1 MRSQKTKINLL
12 FIGDPDSGYLSNIN
26 SLSLHQI
33 SIFMSFESLG
43 LSHNI
48 IHSVKK
54 LGYLKPFPIQEQAVP
69 VILQGKDLMGIAQTG
84 SGKTACFVMP
94 ILEKLQNSEVKKD
107 RNVQVLIL
115 VPTRELAIQIDEVF
129 RAFTENLKRD
139 IRTMA
144 VYGGVSINPQ
154 MKGMFGVEILIAT
167 PGRLLDL
174 IDHNALSI
182 SGIQHLVIDE
192 ADKMFQLGFGE
203 EMNKL
208 FAMMPVVK
216 QTTLFSATLND
227 KVSEMK
233 ERLSINPVII
243 EIKKEEVEIDNI
255 EQLAYHVSP
264 ENKGPFLRYLI
275 KEKKVEK
282 ALIFVSSTRSADN
295 LVEKLKKNKI
305 KAVAIHSQKSQG
317 ARRNNLEEFKVN
329 GAQIL
334 VATDLIGRGIHI
346 ESLPC
351 VINYEL
357 PRSPLDYIHRIGR
370 TGRAGEKGTA
380 INILTDDEL
389 QHFRVI
395 QKKMGRKVTL
405 QRTEGVDLHG
415 Y

>member
-1 MRSQKTKINLL
+1 
-12 FIGDPDSGYLSNIN
+12 
-26 SLSLHQI
+26 
-33 SIFMSFESLG
+33 MSFESLG

-54 LGYLKPFPIQEQAVP
+54 LGYLKPFPIQEQAIP

-107 RNVQVLIL
+107 RNIQVLIL

-129 RAFTENLKRD
+129 RAFTENLKRE

-167 PGRLLDL
+167 PGRLIDL
-174 IDHNALSI
+174 IDHKALSI
-182 SGIQHLVIDE
+182 SEIKHLVVDE

-216 QTTLFSATLND
+216 QTTMFSATLDD

-233 ERLSINPVII
+233 KRLSINPTII

-255 EQLAYHVSP
+255 EQIAYHVSP

-282 ALIFVSSTRSADN
+282 ALIFVSSTKSADS

-305 KAVAIHSQKSQG
+305 KAVAIHGQKSQG

-334 VATDLIGRGIHI
+334 VATDLLGRGIHI

-370 TGRAGEKGTA
+370 TGRANEKGTS
-380 INILTDDEL
+380 ITLLTDDEL

-395 QKKMGRKVTL
+395 QKKMGKKVTL
-405 QRTEGVDLHG
+405 QRTEGIDLHG

>member
-1 MRSQKTKINLL
+1 
-12 FIGDPDSGYLSNIN
+12 
-26 SLSLHQI
+26 
-33 SIFMSFESLG
+33 MSFESLG
-43 LSHNI
+43 LSSNI
-48 IHSVKK
+48 INSIKK
-54 LGYLKPFPIQEQAVP
+54 LGYLKPFPIQEQAIP

-94 ILEKLQNSEVKKD
+94 ILEKLQNTEVKKD

-129 RAFTENLKRD
+129 RAFTDNLKREV
-139 IRTMA
+139 RTMA

-154 MKGMFGVEILIAT
+154 MKGMFGVEVLIAT

-174 IDHNALSI
+174 IDNNALSI

-192 ADKMFQLGFGE
+192 ADKMFQLGFGD

-208 FAMMPVVK
+208 FGLMPAMK
-216 QTTLFSATLND
+216 QTTLFSATLDD
-227 KVSEMK
+227 KVAEMK
-233 ERLSINPVII
+233 QRLSINPTLI
-243 EIKKEEVEIDNI
+243 EIKKEEVELDDI
-255 EQLAYHVSP
+255 EQLAYHVSL

-282 ALIFVSSTRSADN
+282 ALIFVSSTKSADN

-334 VATDLIGRGIHI
+334 VATDLLGRGIHI
-346 ESLPC
+346 DSLPC

-380 INILTDDEL
+380 ISILTDDEL

-395 QKKMGRKVTL
+395 QKKMGKKVTL
-405 QRTEGVDLHG
+405 QRTEGIELHG

>member
-1 MRSQKTKINLL
+1 
-12 FIGDPDSGYLSNIN
+12 
-26 SLSLHQI
+26 
-33 SIFMSFESLG
+33 MSFESLG
-43 LSHNI
+43 LSNNI
-48 IHSVKK
+48 IRSVNK

-94 ILEKLQNSEVKKD
+94 ILEKLQNAEVKKD

-129 RAFTENLKRD
+129 RAFTENLKREV
-139 IRTMA
+139 RTMA

-154 MKGMFGVEILIAT
+154 MKGMFGVEVLIAT

-208 FAMMPVVK
+208 FTMMPVVK

-233 ERLSINPVII
+233 ERLSINPTVI

-370 TGRAGEKGTA
+370 TGRANEKGTA
-380 INILTDDEL
+380 ISILTDDEL

-395 QKKMGRKVTL
+395 QKKMGKKVTL
-405 QRTEGVDLHG
+405 QRTEGIDLHG

>member
-1 MRSQKTKINLL
+1 
-12 FIGDPDSGYLSNIN
+12 
-26 SLSLHQI
+26 
-33 SIFMSFESLG
+33 MSFESLG

-48 IHSVKK
+48 IRSVKK

-94 ILEKLQNSEVKKD
+94 ILEKLQNTDAKKD

-129 RAFTENLKRD
+129 RAFTDNLKREV
-139 IRTMA
+139 RTMA

-154 MKGMFGVEILIAT
+154 MKGMFGVEVLIAT

-182 SGIQHLVIDE
+182 SGIKHLVIDE

-208 FAMMPVVK
+208 FAMMPVAK

-255 EQLAYHVSP
+255 EQLAYHVAP

-282 ALIFVSSTRSADN
+282 AIVFVSSTRSADN

-370 TGRAGEKGTA
+370 TGRANEKGTA
-380 INILTDDEL
+380 ISILTDDEL

-405 QRTEGVDLHG
+405 QRTEGIDLHG

>member
-1 MRSQKTKINLL
+1 
-12 FIGDPDSGYLSNIN
+12 
-26 SLSLHQI
+26 
-33 SIFMSFESLG
+33 MSFESLG
-43 LSHNI
+43 LSSNI
-48 IHSVKK
+48 ISSVKK
-54 LGYLKPFPIQEQAVP
+54 LGYLKPFPIQEKAIP
-69 VILQGKDLMGIAQTG
+69 VILEGKDLMGIAQTG

-94 ILEKLQNSEVKKD
+94 ILEKMQNAEVKKD
-107 RNVQVLIL
+107 RNIEVLIL

-129 RAFTENLKRD
+129 RAFTDHLKRE

-154 MKGMFGVEILIAT
+154 MKGMFGVEVLIAT

-182 SGIQHLVIDE
+182 SGIQHLVVDE
-192 ADKMFQLGFGE
+192 ADKMFQMGFGE
-203 EMNKL
+203 EMNQL
-208 FAMMPVVK
+208 FGLMPVMK
-216 QTTLFSATLND
+216 QTTLFSATLDD

-233 ERLSINPVII
+233 QRLSINPTLI
-243 EIKKEEVEIDNI
+243 EIKKEDVAIDDI
-255 EQLAYHVSP
+255 EQIAYHVSL
-264 ENKGPFLRYLI
+264 ESKGPFLRYLI
-275 KEKKVEK
+275 KEKKVGK

-346 ESLPC
+346 DDLPC

-380 INILTDDEL
+380 ISILTHDEL

-395 QKKMGRKVTL
+395 QKKMGKKVTL
-405 QRTEGVDLHG
+405 QRTGDIDLHG

>member
-1 MRSQKTKINLL
+1 
-12 FIGDPDSGYLSNIN
+12 
-26 SLSLHQI
+26 
-33 SIFMSFESLG
+33 MSFESLG

-48 IHSVKK
+48 IRSVKK

-94 ILEKLQNSEVKKD
+94 ILEKLQNSEVKKG

-129 RAFTENLKRD
+129 KAFTDNLKRE

-154 MKGMFGVEILIAT
+154 MKGMFGVEVLIAT

-208 FAMMPVVK
+208 FALMPVVK

-233 ERLSINPVII
+233 ERLSINPVIV

-255 EQLAYHVSP
+255 EQLAYHVAP

-317 ARRNNLEEFKVN
+317 ARRNNLEEFKSN

-346 ESLPC
+346 DFLPC

-370 TGRAGEKGTA
+370 TGRANEKGTA
-380 INILTDDEL
+380 ITILTDDEL

-395 QKKMGRKVTL
+395 QKKMGKKVPL
-405 QRTEGVDLHG
+405 QRTEEINLHG

>member
-1 MRSQKTKINLL
+1 
-12 FIGDPDSGYLSNIN
+12 
-26 SLSLHQI
+26 
-33 SIFMSFESLG
+33 MSFESLG
-43 LSHNI
+43 LSSNI
-48 IHSVKK
+48 IRSVKK

-69 VILQGKDLMGIAQTG
+69 VILHGKNLMGIAQTG

-94 ILEKLQNSEVKKD
+94 ILDKLQKTEVKKD
-107 RNVQVLIL
+107 RKVQVLIL

-129 RAFTENLKRD
+129 KAFTDNLNRE

-154 MKGMFGVEILIAT
+154 MKGMFGVEVLIAT

-174 IDHNALSI
+174 IDHNAVSI
-182 SGIQHLVIDE
+182 STIQHLVIDE

-208 FAMMPVVK
+208 FAMMPVAK
-216 QTTLFSATLND
+216 QVTLFSATLND
-227 KVSEMK
+227 KVSEIK
-233 ERLSINPVII
+233 ERLSIDPTLI
-243 EIKKEEVEIDNI
+243 EIKKEEVEIDHI
-255 EQLAYHVSP
+255 EQLAYHVAP

-357 PRSPLDYIHRIGR
+357 PRSPLDYVHRIGR
-370 TGRAGEKGTA
+370 TGRAGETGTA
-380 INILTDDEL
+380 ISILTDEEL

-395 QKKMGRKVTL
+395 QKKMGKKVTL
-405 QRTEGVDLHG
+405 QRTEDINLHG

>member
-1 MRSQKTKINLL
+1 
-12 FIGDPDSGYLSNIN
+12 
-26 SLSLHQI
+26 
-33 SIFMSFESLG
+33 MSFESLG

-94 ILEKLQNSEVKKD
+94 ILEKLQNTEVKKD
-107 RNVQVLIL
+107 RNVQVLVL

-129 RAFTENLKRD
+129 RAFTENLKREV
-139 IRTMA
+139 RTMA

-154 MKGMFGVEILIAT
+154 MKGAFGVEVLIAT

-174 IDHNALSI
+174 IEHNALSI
-182 SGIQHLVIDE
+182 SRIQHLVIDE

-208 FAMMPVVK
+208 FAMIPVAK
-216 QTTLFSATLND
+216 QVTLFSATLND

-233 ERLSINPVII
+233 ERLSINPTII

-275 KEKKVEK
+275 KEKNIEK

-317 ARRNNLEEFKVN
+317 ARRNNLEEFKGK

-346 ESLPC
+346 DALPY

-370 TGRAGEKGTA
+370 TGRANENGTA

-395 QKKMGRKVTL
+395 QKKMGKKIPL
-405 QRTEGVDLHG
+405 QRTEDINLHG

>member
-1 MRSQKTKINLL
+1 
-12 FIGDPDSGYLSNIN
+12 
-26 SLSLHQI
+26 
-33 SIFMSFESLG
+33 MSFESLG
-43 LSHNI
+43 LSQNI
-48 IHSVKK
+48 IHSVKN
-54 LGYLKPFPIQEQAVP
+54 LGYLKPFPIQEQAIP
-69 VILQGKDLMGIAQTG
+69 VILKGKDLMGIAQTG

-94 ILEKLQNSEVKKD
+94 ILEKLQNAEVKKD
-107 RNVQVLIL
+107 RNIEVLIL

-129 RAFTENLKRD
+129 RAFTNNLKREV
-139 IRTMA
+139 RTMA

-154 MKGMFGVEILIAT
+154 MKGMFGVEVLIAT

-174 IDHNALSI
+174 IDHKALSI
-182 SGIQHLVIDE
+182 FQIKHLVIDE

-208 FAMMPVVK
+208 FAMMPVAK

-227 KVSEMK
+227 KVTEMK
-233 ERLSINPVII
+233 ERLSINPTII

-305 KAVAIHSQKSQG
+305 KAVAIHSQKSQS

-380 INILTDDEL
+380 ISILTDDEL

-395 QKKMGRKVTL
+395 QKKMGKKVTL
-405 QRTEGVDLHG
+405 QRTEDINLHG

>member
-1 MRSQKTKINLL
+1 
-12 FIGDPDSGYLSNIN
+12 
-26 SLSLHQI
+26 
-33 SIFMSFESLG
+33 MSFESLR

-48 IHSVKK
+48 IRSVKN
-54 LGYLKPFPIQEQAVP
+54 LGYIKPFPIQEQAIP
-69 VILQGKDLMGIAQTG
+69 VILQGKDLMGVAQTG

-94 ILEKLQNSEVKKD
+94 ILEKLQNADVKKN
-107 RNVQVLIL
+107 RSVQVLIL

-129 RAFTENLKRD
+129 RAFTENLKRE

-154 MKGMFGVEILIAT
+154 MKGIFGVEVLIAT

-174 IDHNALSI
+174 IDHRAVSI

-208 FAMMPVVK
+208 FAQMPVAK
-216 QTTLFSATLND
+216 QTILFSATLND
-227 KVSEMK
+227 KVAEMK
-233 ERLSINPVII
+233 ERLSINPVMI

-255 EQLAYHVSP
+255 EQLAYHVAP

-275 KEKKVEK
+275 KEKKVDK

-317 ARRNNLEEFKVN
+317 ARRNNLEEFKAN

-370 TGRAGEKGTA
+370 TGRAHEKGTA
-380 INILTDDEL
+380 INIVTDDEL

-395 QKKMGRKVTL
+395 QKKMGKKVTL
-405 QRTEGVDLHG
+405 QRTEGIDLHG

>member
-1 MRSQKTKINLL
+1 
-12 FIGDPDSGYLSNIN
+12 
-26 SLSLHQI
+26 
-33 SIFMSFESLG
+33 MSFESLG

-48 IHSVKK
+48 IRSVNK

-94 ILEKLQNSEVKKD
+94 ILEKLQNAEVKKD

-129 RAFTENLKRD
+129 RAFTENLKRE

-154 MKGMFGVEILIAT
+154 MKGMFGVEVLIAT

-208 FAMMPVVK
+208 FGMMPVVK

-233 ERLSINPVII
+233 ERLSINPTII

-334 VATDLIGRGIHI
+334 VATDLLGRGIHI

-370 TGRAGEKGTA
+370 TGRANEKGTA
-380 INILTDDEL
+380 ISILTDDEL

-405 QRTEGVDLHG
+405 QRTEGIDLHG

>member
-1 MRSQKTKINLL
+1 
-12 FIGDPDSGYLSNIN
+12 
-26 SLSLHQI
+26 
-33 SIFMSFESLG
+33 MSFESLG

-48 IHSVKK
+48 IRSVNK
-54 LGYLKPFPIQEQAVP
+54 LGYLKPFPIQEQAIP

-129 RAFTENLKRD
+129 RVFTQNLKRE

-154 MKGMFGVEILIAT
+154 MKGMFGVEVLIAT

-174 IDHNALSI
+174 IDHKAVSI
-182 SGIQHLVIDE
+182 SGIKHLVIDE

-208 FAMMPVVK
+208 FTQMPVAK

-227 KVSEMK
+227 KVAEMRG
-233 ERLSINPVII
+233 RLSINPTMI
-243 EIKKEEVEIDNI
+243 EIKKEEVEIDHI
-255 EQLAYHVSP
+255 EQFAYHVSP

-329 GAQIL
+329 GAQFL

-346 ESLPC
+346 EFLPC

-370 TGRAGEKGTA
+370 TGRANEKGTA

-395 QKKMGRKVTL
+395 QKKMGKKVTL
-405 QRTEGVDLHG
+405 QRTEGIDLHG

>member
-1 MRSQKTKINLL
+1 
-12 FIGDPDSGYLSNIN
+12 
-26 SLSLHQI
+26 
-33 SIFMSFESLG
+33 MSFESLG

-48 IHSVKK
+48 IRSVNK

-94 ILEKLQNSEVKKD
+94 ILEKLQNAEVKKD

-129 RAFTENLKRD
+129 RAFTDNLKRE

-154 MKGMFGVEILIAT
+154 MKGMFGVEVLIAT

-182 SGIQHLVIDE
+182 SGIQHLVVDE

-233 ERLSINPVII
+233 ERLSINPTII

-264 ENKGPFLRYLI
+264 EDKGPFLRYLI

-395 QKKMGRKVTL
+395 QKKMGKKITL
-405 QRTEGVDLHG
+405 QRTEGIDLHG

>member
-1 MRSQKTKINLL
+1 
-12 FIGDPDSGYLSNIN
+12 
-26 SLSLHQI
+26 
-33 SIFMSFESLG
+33 MSFESLG

-48 IHSVKK
+48 IRSVKK

-94 ILEKLQNSEVKKD
+94 ILEKLQNTEAKKG
-107 RNVQVLIL
+107 RNIQVLIL

-129 RAFTENLKRD
+129 RAFTENLKRE

-154 MKGMFGVEILIAT
+154 MKGMFGVEVLIAT

-182 SGIQHLVIDE
+182 SEIQHLVIDE

-208 FAMMPVVK
+208 FALMPVVK
-216 QTTLFSATLND
+216 QTILFSATLND
-227 KVSEMK
+227 KVAEMK
-233 ERLSINPVII
+233 ERLSINPTIV

-255 EQLAYHVSP
+255 EQFAYHVAP
-264 ENKGPFLRYLI
+264 EDKGPFLRYLI

-282 ALIFVSSTRSADN
+282 ALIFVSSTRAADN

-317 ARRNNLEEFKVN
+317 ARRNNLEEFKSN

-346 ESLPC
+346 DYLPC

-370 TGRAGEKGTA
+370 TGRANEKGIA

-395 QKKMGRKVTL
+395 QKKMGKKVTL
-405 QRTEGVDLHG
+405 ERTEGIDLHG

>member
-1 MRSQKTKINLL
+1 
-12 FIGDPDSGYLSNIN
+12 
-26 SLSLHQI
+26 
-33 SIFMSFESLG
+33 MSFESLG
-43 LSHNI
+43 LSQNI

-54 LGYLKPFPIQEQAVP
+54 MGYLKPFPIQEQAVP

-94 ILEKLQNSEVKKD
+94 ILEKLQNAEVKKD

-129 RAFTENLKRD
+129 RAFTDNLKREV
-139 IRTMA
+139 RTMA

-154 MKGMFGVEILIAT
+154 MKGMFGVEVLIAT

-174 IDHNALSI
+174 IDHKALSI
-182 SGIQHLVIDE
+182 SQIKHLVIDE

-208 FAMMPVVK
+208 FAMMPVAK

-227 KVSEMK
+227 KVAEMK
-233 ERLSINPVII
+233 ERLSINPTII
-243 EIKKEEVEIDNI
+243 EIKKEEVEIENI

-380 INILTDDEL
+380 ISILTDDEL

-395 QKKMGRKVTL
+395 QKKMGKKVTL
-405 QRTEGVDLHG
+405 QRTEDINLHG

>member
-1 MRSQKTKINLL
+1 
-12 FIGDPDSGYLSNIN
+12 
-26 SLSLHQI
+26 
-33 SIFMSFESLG
+33 MSFESLG

-48 IHSVKK
+48 IRSVKK

-94 ILEKLQNSEVKKD
+94 ILEKLQNAEVKKD

-115 VPTRELAIQIDEVF
+115 VPTRELAIQIDEVC
-129 RAFTENLKRD
+129 RAFTENLKREV
-139 IRTMA
+139 RTMA

-154 MKGMFGVEILIAT
+154 MKGMFGVEVLIAT

-182 SGIQHLVIDE
+182 SGIKHLVIDE

-208 FAMMPVVK
+208 FAMMPVAK

-227 KVSEMK
+227 KVAEMK
-233 ERLSINPVII
+233 ERLSINPTII

-255 EQLAYHVSP
+255 EQLAYHVAP

-370 TGRAGEKGTA
+370 TGRANEKGTA
-380 INILTDDEL
+380 ISILADDEL

-405 QRTEGVDLHG
+405 QRTEGIDLHG

>member
-1 MRSQKTKINLL
+1 
-12 FIGDPDSGYLSNIN
+12 
-26 SLSLHQI
+26 
-33 SIFMSFESLG
+33 MSFESLG

-48 IHSVKK
+48 IRSVNK

-94 ILEKLQNSEVKKD
+94 ILEKLQNAEVKKD
-107 RNVQVLIL
+107 RNVEVLIL

-129 RAFTENLKRD
+129 RAFTDNLKRE

-154 MKGMFGVEILIAT
+154 MKGMFGVEVIIAT

-174 IDHNALSI
+174 IEHKAVSI
-182 SGIQHLVIDE
+182 SRIKHLVIDE

-208 FAMMPVVK
+208 FAMMPVAK

-233 ERLSINPVII
+233 ERLSINPVMI

-255 EQLAYHVSP
+255 EQLAYHVFP

-275 KEKKVEK
+275 KEKNIEK

-317 ARRNNLEEFKVN
+317 ARRNNLEEFKSS

-346 ESLPC
+346 ESLPY

-370 TGRAGEKGTA
+370 TGRANEKGTA

-395 QKKMGRKVTL
+395 QKKMGKKVTL
-405 QRTEGVDLHG
+405 QRTEDINLHG

>member
-1 MRSQKTKINLL
+1 
-12 FIGDPDSGYLSNIN
+12 
-26 SLSLHQI
+26 
-33 SIFMSFESLG
+33 MSFESLG

-94 ILEKLQNSEVKKD
+94 ILEKLQNAEVKKD

-129 RAFTENLKRD
+129 RAFTDNLKREV
-139 IRTMA
+139 RTMA

-208 FAMMPVVK
+208 FAMMPVAK

-227 KVSEMK
+227 KVAEMK
-233 ERLSINPVII
+233 ERLSINPTII

-380 INILTDDEL
+380 ISILTDDEL

-395 QKKMGRKVTL
+395 QKKMGKKVTL
-405 QRTEGVDLHG
+405 QRTEDINLHG

>member
-1 MRSQKTKINLL
+1 MQE
-12 FIGDPDSGYLSNIN
+12 
-26 SLSLHQI
+26 I

-43 LSHNI
+43 LSQNI
-48 IHSVKK
+48 IRSVKK

-94 ILEKLQNSEVKKD
+94 ILEKLQNAEVKKD

-115 VPTRELAIQIDEVF
+115 VPTRELAIQIDEVC
-129 RAFTENLKRD
+129 RAFTENLKREV
-139 IRTMA
+139 RTMA

-154 MKGMFGVEILIAT
+154 MKGMFGVEVLIAT

-182 SGIQHLVIDE
+182 SGIKHLVIDE

-208 FAMMPVVK
+208 FAMMPVAK
-216 QTTLFSATLND
+216 QTILFSATLND
-227 KVSEMK
+227 KVAEMK
-233 ERLSINPVII
+233 ERLSINPTII

-282 ALIFVSSTRSADN
+282 ALVFVSSTRSADN

-317 ARRNNLEEFKVN
+317 ARRNNLEEFKVD

-370 TGRAGEKGTA
+370 TGRANEKGTA
-380 INILTDDEL
+380 ISILTDDEL

-405 QRTEGVDLHG
+405 QRTEGIDLHG

>member
-1 MRSQKTKINLL
+1 
-12 FIGDPDSGYLSNIN
+12 
-26 SLSLHQI
+26 
-33 SIFMSFESLG
+33 MSFESLG

-48 IHSVKK
+48 IKSVNK

-69 VILQGKDLMGIAQTG
+69 IILQGKDLMGIAQTG

-94 ILEKLQNSEVKKD
+94 ILEKLQNEEIKKD
-107 RNVQVLIL
+107 RNIQVLLL

-129 RAFTENLKRD
+129 RAFTENLKREV
-139 IRTMA
+139 RAMA

-154 MKGMFGVEILIAT
+154 MKGMFGVEVLIAT

-174 IDHNALSI
+174 IEHNALSI
-182 SGIQHLVIDE
+182 SNIQHLVIDE

-203 EMNKL
+203 EMDKL
-208 FAMMPVVK
+208 FALMPAAK

-233 ERLSINPVII
+233 ERLSINPVMI
-243 EIKKEEVEIDNI
+243 EIKKEEVDIENI
-255 EQLAYHVSP
+255 EQLAFHVSP

-317 ARRNNLEEFKVN
+317 ARRNNLEEFKVD

-395 QKKMGRKVTL
+395 QKKMGKKVTL
-405 QRTEGVDLHG
+405 QRTEDINLHG

>member
-1 MRSQKTKINLL
+1 
-12 FIGDPDSGYLSNIN
+12 
-26 SLSLHQI
+26 
-33 SIFMSFESLG
+33 MSFESLG

-94 ILEKLQNSEVKKD
+94 ILEKLQNAEVKKD

-129 RAFTENLKRD
+129 RAFTDNLKREV
-139 IRTMA
+139 RTMA

-154 MKGMFGVEILIAT
+154 MKGMFGVEVLIAT

-208 FAMMPVVK
+208 FAMMPVAK

-227 KVSEMK
+227 KVAEMK
-233 ERLSINPVII
+233 ERLSINPTII

-380 INILTDDEL
+380 ISILTDDEL

-395 QKKMGRKVTL
+395 QKKMGKKVTL
-405 QRTEGVDLHG
+405 QRTEDINLHG

>member
-1 MRSQKTKINLL
+1 
-12 FIGDPDSGYLSNIN
+12 
-26 SLSLHQI
+26 
-33 SIFMSFESLG
+33 MSFESLG

-48 IHSVKK
+48 IRSVKK

-94 ILEKLQNSEVKKD
+94 ILEKLQNSEVKKG
-107 RNVQVLIL
+107 RNIQVLIL

-129 RAFTENLKRD
+129 KAFTDNLKRE

-154 MKGMFGVEILIAT
+154 MKGMFGVEVLIAT

-208 FAMMPVVK
+208 FALMPVVK

-233 ERLSINPVII
+233 ERLSINPVIV

-255 EQLAYHVSP
+255 EQLAYHVAP

-295 LVEKLKKNKI
+295 LVDKLKKNKI

-317 ARRNNLEEFKVN
+317 ARRNNLEEFKSN

-346 ESLPC
+346 DLLPC

-370 TGRAGEKGTA
+370 TGRANEKGTA
-380 INILTDDEL
+380 ISILTDDEL

-395 QKKMGRKVTL
+395 QKKMGKKVPL
-405 QRTEGVDLHG
+405 QRTEDINLHG

>member
-1 MRSQKTKINLL
+1 
-12 FIGDPDSGYLSNIN
+12 
-26 SLSLHQI
+26 
-33 SIFMSFESLG
+33 MSFESLG

-48 IHSVKK
+48 IRSVNK

-129 RAFTENLKRD
+129 RAFTENLKREV
-139 IRTMA
+139 RTMA

-208 FAMMPVVK
+208 FALMPVVK

-233 ERLSINPVII
+233 ERLSINPTII

-282 ALIFVSSTRSADN
+282 ALILVSSTRSADN

-380 INILTDDEL
+380 ITILTDDEL

-405 QRTEGVDLHG
+405 QRTEGIDLHG

>member
-1 MRSQKTKINLL
+1 
-12 FIGDPDSGYLSNIN
+12 
-26 SLSLHQI
+26 
-33 SIFMSFESLG
+33 MSFESLG

-48 IHSVKK
+48 IRSVNK
-54 LGYLKPFPIQEQAVP
+54 LGYLKPFPIQEKAVP

-84 SGKTACFVMP
+84 SGKTACFVMS

-129 RAFTENLKRD
+129 RAFTENLKREV
-139 IRTMA
+139 RTMA

-154 MKGMFGVEILIAT
+154 MKGMFGVEVLIAT

-174 IDHNALSI
+174 LDHNALSI

-203 EMNKL
+203 EMDKL
-208 FAMMPVVK
+208 FALMPVVK

-405 QRTEGVDLHG
+405 QRTEGIDLHG

>member
-1 MRSQKTKINLL
+1 
-12 FIGDPDSGYLSNIN
+12 
-26 SLSLHQI
+26 
-33 SIFMSFESLG
+33 MSFESLG

-54 LGYLKPFPIQEQAVP
+54 LGYLKPFPIQEQAIP

-94 ILEKLQNSEVKKD
+94 ILEKLQNAEVKKD
-107 RNVQVLIL
+107 RNIQVLIL

-129 RAFTENLKRD
+129 RAFTDNLKRE

-154 MKGMFGVEILIAT
+154 MKGMFGVEVLIAT

-174 IDHNALSI
+174 IDHKALSI

-208 FAMMPVVK
+208 FAQMPVMK
-216 QTTLFSATLND
+216 QTTLFSATLDD

-233 ERLSINPVII
+233 ERLSINPMLI

-282 ALIFVSSTRSADN
+282 ALIFVSSTKSADN

-357 PRSPLDYIHRIGR
+357 PHSPLDYIHRIGR

-395 QKKMGRKVTL
+395 QKKMGKKVTL
-405 QRTEGVDLHG
+405 QRTEGLDLHG

>member
-1 MRSQKTKINLL
+1 
-12 FIGDPDSGYLSNIN
+12 
-26 SLSLHQI
+26 
-33 SIFMSFESLG
+33 MSFESLG

-48 IHSVKK
+48 IRSVNK

-94 ILEKLQNSEVKKD
+94 ILEKLQNAEVKKD

-129 RAFTENLKRD
+129 RAFTENLKREV
-139 IRTMA
+139 RTMA

-154 MKGMFGVEILIAT
+154 MKGMFGVEVLIAT

-208 FAMMPVVK
+208 FAMMPVAK
-216 QTTLFSATLND
+216 QATLFSATLND

-233 ERLSINPVII
+233 ERLSINPVMI

-380 INILTDDEL
+380 ISILTDDEL

-395 QKKMGRKVTL
+395 QKKMGKKVTL
-405 QRTEGVDLHG
+405 QRTEDINLHG

>member
-1 MRSQKTKINLL
+1 
-12 FIGDPDSGYLSNIN
+12 
-26 SLSLHQI
+26 
-33 SIFMSFESLG
+33 MSFESLG

-94 ILEKLQNSEVKKD
+94 ILEKLQNAEVKKD

-129 RAFTENLKRD
+129 RAFTDNLKREV
-139 IRTMA
+139 RTMA

-203 EMNKL
+203 EMDKL
-208 FAMMPVVK
+208 FAMMPVAK

-227 KVSEMK
+227 KVAEMK
-233 ERLSINPVII
+233 ERLSINPTII

-380 INILTDDEL
+380 ISILTDDEL

-395 QKKMGRKVTL
+395 QKKMGKKVTL
-405 QRTEGVDLHG
+405 QRTEDINLHG

>member
-1 MRSQKTKINLL
+1 
-12 FIGDPDSGYLSNIN
+12 
-26 SLSLHQI
+26 
-33 SIFMSFESLG
+33 MSFESLG

-48 IHSVKK
+48 IRSVKK

-69 VILQGKDLMGIAQTG
+69 VILQGKDLMGIARTG

-94 ILEKLQNSEVKKD
+94 ILEKLQNSEVKKG
-107 RNVQVLIL
+107 RNIQVLIL

-129 RAFTENLKRD
+129 RAFTENLKREV
-139 IRTMA
+139 RTMA

-154 MKGMFGVEILIAT
+154 MKGMFGVEVLIAT

-174 IDHNALSI
+174 IDHNAVKI
-182 SGIQHLVIDE
+182 SEIQHLVVDE

-208 FAMMPVVK
+208 FALMPAVK

-227 KVSEMK
+227 KVEEMK

-255 EQLAYHVSP
+255 EQLAYDVAP

-282 ALIFVSSTRSADN
+282 ALIFVSSTRAADN

-317 ARRNNLEEFKVN
+317 ARRNNLEEFKGN
-329 GAQIL
+329 GAQFL

-370 TGRAGEKGTA
+370 TGRANEKGTA
-380 INILTDDEL
+380 ITILTDDEL

-395 QKKMGRKVTL
+395 QKKMGKKVTL
-405 QRTEGVDLHG
+405 QRTEGIDLHG

>member
-1 MRSQKTKINLL
+1 
-12 FIGDPDSGYLSNIN
+12 
-26 SLSLHQI
+26 
-33 SIFMSFESLG
+33 MSFESLG

-94 ILEKLQNSEVKKD
+94 ILEKLQNTEVKKD
-107 RNVQVLIL
+107 RNVQVLLL

-129 RAFTENLKRD
+129 RAFTENLKREV
-139 IRTMA
+139 RTMA

-154 MKGMFGVEILIAT
+154 MKGAFGVEVLIAT

-174 IDHNALSI
+174 IEHNALSI
-182 SGIQHLVIDE
+182 SRIQHLVIDE

-208 FAMMPVVK
+208 FAMMPVAK
-216 QTTLFSATLND
+216 QVTLFSATLND

-233 ERLSINPVII
+233 ERLSINPTII
-243 EIKKEEVEIDNI
+243 EIKKEEVEIDTI
-255 EQLAYHVSP
+255 EQLAYHVAP

-275 KEKKVEK
+275 KEKNIEK

-317 ARRNNLEEFKVN
+317 ARRNNLEEFKGK

-346 ESLPC
+346 DALPY

-370 TGRAGEKGTA
+370 TGRAHEKGTA

-395 QKKMGRKVTL
+395 QKKMGKKVTL
-405 QRTEGVDLHG
+405 QRTEDINLHG